1 MKRIFTIL
9 LLVTLWIRP
18 VHADVQDG
26 FAPQNFSYLFHLYF
40 SNGQLFADR
49 DFQYKYDILAS
60 AYQAPTVTTEFP
72 YRGDILNFSGQV
84 GAHFVFDPRQG
95 DIHFT
100 EGKLSVTA
108 PYVADGDRAV
118 FYDSQNNPLL
128 TISISQSSYCN
139 DDGICNADN
148 GEDSLSCPKDC
159 KQTLPAPPPTQN
171 QQSGSNSSG
180 IISGLLYAGAGVV
193 VIIGYWWYRRRAKGA
208 AGSPPDFVMPPTMV
222 RPTPPVPPS
231 PSAPAP
237 ESEAAP
243 NIPAP
248 TSSTDQPSTPSAP
261 PTPQNPV

>member
-9 LLVTLWIRP
+9 LIAIFWVGPAR
-18 VHADVQDG
+18 ADVQDG

-60 AYQAPTVTTEFP
+60 AYQAPIVTTEFP

-95 DIHFT
+95 DTHFT
-100 EGKLSVTA
+100 EGKLSVSA

-171 QQSGSNSSG
+171 QQSGGTDSSG
-180 IISGLLYAGAGVV
+180 IISGLLYIGAGVV
-193 VIIGYWWYRRRAKGA
+193 MIVGYWWYRRRRAKGA
-208 AGSPPDFVMPPTMV
+208 AG
-222 RPTPPVPPS
+222 
-231 PSAPAP
+231 
-237 ESEAAP
+237 
-243 NIPAP
+243 N
-248 TSSTDQPSTPSAP
+248 SS
-261 PTPQNPV
+261 